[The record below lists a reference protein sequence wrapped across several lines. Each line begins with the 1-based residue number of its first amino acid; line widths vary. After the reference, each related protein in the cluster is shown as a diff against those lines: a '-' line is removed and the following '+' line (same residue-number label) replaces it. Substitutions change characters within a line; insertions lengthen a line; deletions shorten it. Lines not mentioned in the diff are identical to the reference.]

1 MEIFFHFLLPHYV
14 VIMLWRWKFGGKTFE
29 IQNGFW
35 PHCRQDVDGI
45 CEGIL
50 IPLETLEELNIW
62 LVFAIFCVTY
72 MTGNIVKTMELLFSH
87 KFFTL
92 RNPSFLS
99 IRIEEISGVSRNYSF
114 HYVSFFFFFLTFAF
128 LTSEVAIW
136 LSLLVGKQSKFHWK
150 HAMLKIVWLTLEH
163 RSYYAGLQ

>member
-114 HYVSFFFFFLTFAF
+114 HYVSFFFFFYICFSHIWSSHMAF
-128 LTSEVAIW
+128 VACWKTEQI
-136 LSLLVGKQSKFHWK
+136 SLK
-150 HAMLKIVWLTLEH
+150 TC
-163 RSYYAGLQ
+163 YAENSVINSRT